1 MKTLKLALLGLPL
14 LTLAHCAPL
23 SFSNEPALDF
33 AAYRSV
39 RVEVTAPD
47 DYAGYAETYLVDQ
60 LGRSSGFTQVTLD
73 PTAQTYLVLRVDLG
87 VSEDI
92 DIDSESDLDI
102 DYVGSALYHAM
113 APDGFLVD
121 SGELED
127 TSEFELEVVEDL
139 LDEIEYHYIAP
150 YRY

>member
-1 MKTLKLALLGLPL
+1 MKTARFALLGLPL

-23 SFSNEPALDF
+23 SFSSEPALDF

-39 RVEVTAPD
+39 RVEVTAPG

-60 LGRSSGFTQVTLD
+60 LGQSSGFTQVTRDRSALTD
-73 PTAQTYLVLRVDLG
+73 LVLRVDLA

-92 DIDSESDLDI
+92 EIDSEGELDI
-102 DYVGSALYHAM
+102 DDVGSALYHAT

-139 LDEIEYHYIAP
+139 LDELEYHYIAP